1 MPTNIDPRRAEGCL
15 LGLAAGNALGQPF
28 EDMYPFE
35 VIYEKSGGRIRFI
48 DPEEAAR
55 PWDDETAQA
64 MVVAN
69 LLVHGPWTL
78 HALGQKLVAW
88 RKENGRGI
96 KTLVDRVLDDI
107 EGEVPVEEASED
119 AFSRLGR
126 NWSATNQGL
135 VRSIPVALAHAHD
148 TSLLVSRTAA
158 SCQVTHW
165 NPLCVWSSTALNLAL
180 ATILRDEPLH
190 LSALAEELKVL
201 GAPDSVCDSVRGS
214 RVKLSMFELDG
225 KTKAYTIKAMQ
236 VGLWALL
243 QEQEPVEELVEKVI
257 FAGGDTGANASVAG
271 ACLGARWGRAALP
284 AAWIERLRQ
293 PEVIAAAGR
302 ALASL

>member
-1 MPTNIDPRRAEGCL
+1 MPTNIDPLRAEGGL
-15 LGLAAGNALGQPF
+15 LGLACGNALGLPF
-28 EDMYPFE
+28 EDLYPAE
-35 VIYEKSGGRIRFI
+35 VIYEKSGGRVRFI
-48 DPEEAAR
+48 DPSEASK

-64 MVVAN
+64 MVVAD

-78 HALGQKLVAW
+78 HSLGQKLVAW

-96 KTLVDRVLDDI
+96 KTLVDRVLDDV

-135 VRSIPVALAHAHD
+135 VRSLPVALAHAHD

-158 SCQVTHW
+158 ACQVTHW
-165 NPLCVWSSTALNLAL
+165 NPLCVWSATALNLAL
-180 ATILRDEPLH
+180 ATVLRDEPLH
-190 LSALAEELKVL
+190 LSALAEEIKVL
-201 GAPDSVCDSVRGS
+201 GAPDSICDSVRGA

-225 KTKAYTIKAMQ
+225 KTKAYTVKAMQ

-243 QEQEPVEELVEKVI
+243 QEKEPVDDLVEKVV

-271 ACLGARWGRAALP
+271 ACLGARWGREALP
-284 AAWIERLRQ
+284 TAWIERLRD
-293 PEVIAAAGR
+293 PERIARMGR
-302 ALASL
+302 ELSRL